1 MTEHY
6 ANKTVLNKLV
16 KIKPLQLL
24 DHQICVMKILS
35 VLHDSEVFVGVVNNV
50 GTKVDPRMAVHIA
63 IAYVEELNKN
73 KKSIKYSIKTERTCM
88 PVQTSQLTCTDQ
100 FNDHNYDCDSGLRLR
115 SLYTCSITYI
125 H

>member
-6 ANKTVLNKLV
+6 TNKTVLNKQV

-35 VLHDSEVFVGVVNNV
+35 VLYDSEVFVGVINNV

-63 IAYVEELNKN
+63 I
-73 KKSIKYSIKTERTCM
+73 ICGRTK
-88 PVQTSQLTCTDQ
+88 
-100 FNDHNYDCDSGLRLR
+100 
-115 SLYTCSITYI
+115 
-125 H
+125 